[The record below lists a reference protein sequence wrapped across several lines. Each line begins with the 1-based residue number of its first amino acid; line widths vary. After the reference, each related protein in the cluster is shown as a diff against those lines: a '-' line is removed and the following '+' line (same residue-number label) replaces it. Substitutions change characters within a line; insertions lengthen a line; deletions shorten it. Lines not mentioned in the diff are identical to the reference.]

1 MIKKED
7 QSVLDRRLS
16 ILMKEAEIVQGIIK
30 RKSNHSFLIKGWT
43 VSLLVATLILQG
55 QKEHIMI
62 AFIPL
67 LAFWFLD
74 AHYLQRIKRYKNL
87 YKWDIEN
94 RLKTDEYMLD
104 ININD
109 RFGKTVPS
117 RPVLM
122 FSEKLRWFY
131 GSLFILTAIYYYIL
145 AVK

>member
-1 MIKKED
+1 MTKKIED
-7 QSVLDRRLS
+7 AVINRRLS
-16 ILMKEAEIVQGIIK
+16 ILMKEAEIIQGIIK

-55 QKEHIMI
+55 QKEHILI

-74 AHYLQRIKRYKNL
+74 AHYLQRIRRYKNL
-87 YKWDIEN
+87 YKWNIEN
-94 RLKTDEYMLD
+94 RLKTEEYIFD

-109 RFGKTVPS
+109 RFGKTVSS
-117 RPVLM
+117 RPQLM

-131 GSLFILTAIYYYIL
+131 GSLFIITIIYYCI
-145 AVK
+145 VK

>member
-1 MIKKED
+1 MTKKVD
-7 QSVLDRRLS
+7 DVVIDRRLS
-16 ILMKEAEIVQGIIK
+16 ILMKEAEIIQGIIK

-55 QKEHIMI
+55 QKEHILI
-62 AFIPL
+62 AFVPL

-74 AHYLQRIKRYKNL
+74 AHYLQRIRRYKNL

-94 RLKTDEYMLD
+94 RLKTDEYIFD

-109 RFGKTVPS
+109 RFGATVSP
-117 RPVLM
+117 RPQLM

-131 GSLFILTAIYYYIL
+131 GSLFIITIIYYCI
-145 AVK
+145 VK

>member
-7 QSVLDRRLS
+7 QSVIDRRLS

-43 VSLLVATLILQG
+43 VSLIVAILILQG
-55 QKEHIMI
+55 PQTHILI

-67 LAFWFLD
+67 LGFWFLD
-74 AHYLQRIKRYKNL
+74 AHYVQRIKRYKNL

-94 RLKTDEYMLD
+94 RLKTNEYMFD

-117 RPVLM
+117 RPKLM
-122 FSEKLRWFY
+122 LSEKLIWFY
-131 GSLFILTAIYYYIL
+131 GSLLILTAIYYCVAI
-145 AVK
+145 K

>member
-1 MIKKED
+1 MTKKVD
-7 QSVLDRRLS
+7 DVVIDRRLS
-16 ILMKEAEIVQGIIK
+16 ILTKEAEIIQGIIK

-55 QKEHIMI
+55 QKEHILI

-74 AHYLQRIKRYKNL
+74 AHYLQRIRRYKNL

-94 RLKTDEYMLD
+94 RLNTDEYIFD

-109 RFGKTVPS
+109 RFGATVSP
-117 RPVLM
+117 RPQLM

-131 GSLFILTAIYYYIL
+131 GSLFIITIIYYCI
-145 AVK
+145 VK

>member
-7 QSVLDRRLS
+7 QGVQDRRLS

-30 RKSNHSFLIKGWT
+30 RKSNHSFLLKGWT
-43 VSLLVATLILQG
+43 VSLIVATLILQG
-55 QKEHIMI
+55 QKAHIMI

-74 AHYLQRIKRYKNL
+74 AHYLQLIRRYKVL

-94 RLKTDEYMLD
+94 RLDTDEYMFDL
-104 ININD
+104 NIND
-109 RFGKTVPS
+109 RFGKDVAS

-122 FSEKLRWFY
+122 FSEKLIWFY
-131 GSLFILTAIYYYIL
+131 GSLFILTVVYYCIT
-145 AVK
+145 AN

>member
-1 MIKKED
+1 MIKKTED
-7 QSVLDRRLS
+7 KSVVDRRLA
-16 ILMKEAEIVQGIIK
+16 ILMKEAEIIQGIIK
-30 RKSNHSFLIKGWT
+30 RKSSHSFLIKGWT

-94 RLKTDEYMLD
+94 RLKTDDYMFD

-117 RPVLM
+117 RPQLM
-122 FSEKLRWFY
+122 VSEKLIWFY
-131 GSLFILTAIYYYIL
+131 GSLLILTVIYYCISTR
-145 AVK
+145 

>member
-1 MIKKED
+1 MIKKEE
-7 QSVLDRRLS
+7 SATITRRLS
-16 ILMKEAEIVQGIIK
+16 VLIKEAEIIQGIIK
-30 RKSNHSFLIKGWT
+30 RESSQSFLIKGWT
-43 VSLLVATLILQG
+43 VSLIVATLILQG
-55 QKEHIMI
+55 QKLHIMI

-74 AHYLQRIKRYKNL
+74 AHYLQTIRRYKNL

-94 RLKTDEYMLD
+94 RLKTDEYVFD

-109 RFGKTVPS
+109 RFGKTVAS

-122 FSEKLRWFY
+122 FSEKLAWFY
-131 GSLFILTAIYYYIL
+131 GSLLILTIIYYCV